1 MNTNPFPFSSRAG
14 LLVMGFL
21 FIALPNLSG
30 FLQAADQ
37 PGKRQNSDAV
47 VNLESSF
54 RSPPTAARPW
64 AYYWWLNAN
73 VTRESITRDL
83 EQMKEKGLGGFLLF
97 DVTAYGQQIVPS
109 PKRNIKFLSPPWRQ
123 LVKHTMSEA
132 NRLGLAMSMNLSTC
146 GGALRAPWPTGEQA
160 PKSLVW
166 TSVDVVGPR
175 PVKGVLPRLQGP
187 QAWDIALLAVRI
199 GSQDQGET
207 LPGSEQVRF
216 ANDPRDWQQVIVKP
230 KDRTPV
236 TEVVELTTK
245 IDSQGQFRWEVPA
258 GRWRLIRFL
267 FTVMKEAESDVD
279 MLDARAVETH
289 FNRFGKT
296 ILEDA
301 GPLAG
306 KTLSHF

>member
-1 MNTNPFPFSSRAG
+1 MNKSGQPLGSLWRLFAPGMPHHVIRGEVHPLNTNPFPFLSRAG
-14 LLVMGFL
+14 LLVIGFL
-21 FIALPNLSG
+21 FIALLNLSG

-37 PGKRQNSDAV
+37 PGKLPTSDAAV
-47 VNLESSF
+47 SFDSSF
-54 RSPPTAARPW
+54 RSPPTTARPW
-64 AYYWWLNAN
+64 AYYWWDAN

-109 PKRNIKFLSPPWRQ
+109 PKRHIEFLSPPWRQ

-132 NRLGLAMSMNLSTC
+132 NRLGLAMSINLSTC
-146 GGALRAPWPTGEQA
+146 GGLAGPWPTGEQA

-175 PVKGVLPRLQGP
+175 QMKGVLPRLQGP

-207 LPGSEQVRF
+207 LPASEQVRF
-216 ANDPRDWQQVIVKP
+216 SNDPKEWQQVILKP

-236 TEVVELTTK
+236 TEVVRANTK
-245 IDSQGQFRWEVPA
+245 IDSQGQLRWGGA
-258 GRWRLIRFL
+258 GR
-267 FTVMKEAESDVD
+267 T
-279 MLDARAVETH
+279 
-289 FNRFGKT
+289 
-296 ILEDA
+296 
-301 GPLAG
+301 
-306 KTLSHF
+306 